1 MGDSET
7 TAMKI
12 RVMSVLK
19 RILPGCAA
27 LALLAVLCSCAPMA
41 AAPAARE
48 AQAASAP
55 AERLKAAPME
65 DVLEPAALLGES
77 GGVSTL
83 PARFQQP
90 SYVARDVNASTLA
103 MEEKDVAI
111 PVGADISTTT
121 GPVPLR
127 DIIKRLAEM
136 KGMNISWASD
146 VNQWVMVDVDIRA
159 EDDFFASIANLL
171 RQIDYYHMVEG
182 NTIIVKYKETRRF
195 QIAMPFLSSN
205 YNTGVGGDVLG
216 NKSSGN
222 NVVGNVKLTSEAN
235 NFDIWGNI
243 QTNLNN
249 ILQTWEAEEAE
260 RDSSAKQG
268 SQAAAAAAGGGDG
281 QQSAAGAQS
290 AGKKAASGGGSSRIG
305 KGYFTID
312 KPIGLITVT
321 APRPLQEKVAEYI
334 GNLKKQLYRQISI
347 EAKIVE
353 VVLQNDSNTGVDWS
367 KLLQNS
373 NFDFN
378 ITFGNLDIH
387 NPLGD
392 NRSLSLNTK
401 AFAMVIDAL
410 QTQGETRI
418 LSNPKISVMN
428 GQPALINVGED
439 QTYVSKVESTTSTGS
454 GAGIVTFTVTTDSV
468 FSGLGLGVVA
478 TIMENDEII
487 LNLMPVTSQLQEL
500 TYETFGGTT
509 GSRVGLPVVKLRE
522 LNTTV
527 RVQDGGMLVVG
538 GMIDSEK
545 GQTAKKVPFLGNIP
559 LIKNLFRSDAKKDGR
574 KELIILMRPKIIS

>member
-7 TAMKI
+7 TARKMP
-12 RVMSVLK
+12 VMRVLK
-19 RILPGCAA
+19 KILPGCAA
-27 LALLAVLCSCAPMA
+27 LALLGMLCSCAPMA
-41 AAPAARE
+41 APAARE
-48 AQAASAP
+48 AQGATASP
-55 AERLKAAPME
+55 ERLKAAPVEEVME
-65 DVLEPAALLGES
+65 TSTVPGEAA
-77 GGVSTL
+77 GGSAL

-90 SYVARDVNASTLA
+90 SYAAGDVAAATLA
-103 MEEKDVAI
+103 LEEKDVAI

-146 VNQWVMVDVDIRA
+146 VNQWAMVDVDIRA
-159 EDDFFASIANLL
+159 EDDFFSSIANLL
-171 RQIDYYHMVEG
+171 RQLDYYHMVEG
-182 NTIIVKYKETRRF
+182 NTIVVKYKETRRF
-195 QIAMPFLSSN
+195 QIAMPFLASK

-222 NVVGNVKLTSEAN
+222 NVVGNVKLTSDAN
-235 NFDIWGNI
+235 NFDVWGNI

-249 ILQTWEAEEAE
+249 ILQTWEAEDAQREA
-260 RDSSAKQG
+260 SAKQASG
-268 SQAAAAAAGGGDG
+268 PAAALTAEGAGK
-281 QQSAAGAQS
+281 QPAAGAQ
-290 AGKKAASGGGSSRIG
+290 GAALQPAMGGGSARIG
-305 KGYFTID
+305 KGYYTID

-334 GNLKKQLYRQISI
+334 GNLKKELYRQISI

-367 KLLQNS
+367 KLLKNA

-378 ITFGNLDIH
+378 ITFGNIEAAT
-387 NPLGD
+387 PLGD
-392 NRSLSLNTK
+392 NRSLTMNAK
-401 AFAMVIDAL
+401 AFSLVIDAL

-428 GQPALINVGED
+428 GQPAMINIGED
-439 QTYVSKVESTTSTGS
+439 QTYVSKVSSDTTKD
-454 GAGIVTFTVTTDSV
+454 GITTFTISTDSV

-487 LNLMPVTSQLQEL
+487 LNLMPVTSQLQDL
-500 TYETFGGTT
+500 TYETFGGVT

-527 RVQDGGMLVVG
+527 RVIDGGMLVVG
-538 GMIDSEK
+538 GMIDTEK
-545 GQTAKKVPFLGNIP
+545 GQTAKKVPVLGNIP
-559 LIKNLFRSDAKKDGR
+559 FLKNLFRSDAKKDGR

>member
-27 LALLAVLCSCAPMA
+27 LAILAVLCSCAPI

-65 DVLEPAALLGES
+65 DVLEPAAVLGES
-77 GGVSTL
+77 GGGSTL

-90 SYVARDVNASTLA
+90 SYAASDVNASTLA

-121 GPVPLR
+121 GSVPLR

-146 VNQWVMVDVDIRA
+146 VNQWGMVDVDIRA
-159 EDDFFASIANLL
+159 EDDFFESITNLL
-171 RQIDYYHMVEG
+171 RQIDYYHVVEG
-182 NTIIVKYKETRRF
+182 NTIVVNYKETRRF
-195 QIAMPFLSSN
+195 QIAMPFLASQ

-235 NFDIWGNI
+235 NFDVWANI
-243 QTNLNN
+243 QSNLNN
-249 ILQTWEAEEAE
+249 ILQTWESEQSQKDSTVAQASEAAVTPAGE
-260 RDSSAKQG
+260 TGTQPAATKAKTG
-268 SQAAAAAAGGGDG
+268 S
-281 QQSAAGAQS
+281 
-290 AGKKAASGGGSSRIG
+290 GSSRIG
-305 KGYFTID
+305 KGYYTID

-321 APRPLQEKVAEYI
+321 APRPVQKKVADYI
-334 GNLKKQLYRQISI
+334 STLKKQLYRQISI

-367 KLLQNS
+367 KLLLSS

-378 ITFGNLDIH
+378 ITFGNIEMH

-392 NRSLSLNTK
+392 NRSLTLNSK
-401 AFAMVIDAL
+401 AFSLVIDAL

-439 QTYVSKVESTTSTGS
+439 QTYVSKVETTTTS
-454 GAGIVTFTVTTDSV
+454 GAGNPVTTFTVTTDSV

-500 TYETFGGTT
+500 TYETFGGSN